1 MGAKKEDLGDDF
13 IIERLSLIVKAIAKT
28 FGNYC
33 EVVLHDLR
41 QLETSVVA
49 IEHGHVTG
57 RKIGSSVT
65 NLALKSF
72 REIRK
77 NMTDDILLNYKT
89 ATKNGKTLKSTTVLI
104 RNKKDVPVAALC
116 INLDVTQ
123 IQTAFSVINELCQTT
138 EKETQVTETFEKD
151 INNTISTIID
161 EVVSTSGIPLP
172 VMRKKDRLKIVA
184 GLDEQGVFLVKG
196 AIKAVASK
204 LGVSKFA
211 VYSYLDE
218 IRFPGGKAR
227 DDFLTERD

>member
-1 MGAKKEDLGDDF
+1 MNVKKNDPWDDF
-13 IIERLSLIVKAIAKT
+13 LLEKLSLVVKAIAKT
-28 FGNYC
+28 FGSHC

-41 QLETSVVA
+41 QLEKSVVA

-72 REIRK
+72 KEIKK

-89 ATKNGKTLKSTTVLI
+89 TTKNGKSLRSTTVLI
-104 RNKKDVPVAALC
+104 RNKKDVPIAALC

-123 IQTAFSVINELCQTT
+123 IQAAFSVISELFQTA
-138 EKETQVTETFEKD
+138 ERETQVAETFEKD
-151 INNTISTIID
+151 MNNTISTIID
-161 EVVSTSGIPLP
+161 EVVSTCGIPLP
-172 VMRKKDRLKIVA
+172 IMRKRDRLKIVT

-196 AIKAVASK
+196 AIKIVANK
-204 LGVSKFA
+204 LGVSKYA

-218 IRFPGGKAR
+218 IRSSGEKAGGGKR
-227 DDFLTERD
+227 I